1 MARSR
6 PPAKHPFQALY
17 RRHYGFVWHAVR
29 RFGVVPALTDDAVQ
43 DTFITAYRRFD
54 ELALPSAKAWLYGI
68 ARRVASNYRRAD
80 HRSARKRSALALA
93 TASTPP
99 TAPPPE
105 LVIVLER
112 FLDGLAPV
120 DRELFVLS
128 EIEGM
133 SGPEAASA
141 LALNV
146 STTYSRVQS
155 LRRRF
160 RESLAESD
168 PRAVV
173 RAARDDR
180 PRATAQGWALL
191 LPELSGP
198 AGLGLATVTKAAPL
212 VAWGTIAKVA
222 ALALPVAV
230 AIGLGV
236 TRAESAPPAKGAS
249 AATEPRADPPA
260 ELAARDAAAS
270 SPAIAAAPVAASPA
284 PVAAS
289 PAIVAP
295 PPAHAPAPAPMAKPR
310 AQGVARTEPPSLAR
324 DNQLIVD
331 ARDRLHDGDA
341 AGALATTD
349 AHAREFPTS
358 PLADARTALRI
369 EALCALGKAAQ
380 ARGEAQ
386 VFARAHPSSL
396 VLARIE
402 RSCAFTPVDSPAAGQ
417 AMDR

>member
-1 MARSR
+1 MARAR
-6 PPAKHPFQALY
+6 PPDTKPFQALY

-54 ELALPSAKAWLYGI
+54 EMAMPSAKAWLYGI

-93 TASTPP
+93 VASTPSK
-99 TAPPPE
+99 AAPPE

-112 FLDGLAPV
+112 FLDSLAPV

-160 RESLAESD
+160 RESLAEAD
-168 PRAVV
+168 PRVVV
-173 RAARDDR
+173 RAARDER
-180 PRATAQGWALL
+180 PRATAHGWALL
-191 LPELSGP
+191 LPEL
-198 AGLGLATVTKAAPL
+198 GLATATKVAPL

-230 AIGLGV
+230 AVGLGV
-236 TRAESAPPAKGAS
+236 TRAERAPGPQAER
-249 AATEPRADPPA
+249 AAIEPRADAAIESGARATSALAIASAVPA
-260 ELAARDAAAS
+260 PTPVIDVTEPAPVQTAKPRPREARAVPDAPSLERHNQLLLDAADRLREGDAAA
-270 SPAIAAAPVAASPA
+270 
-284 PVAAS
+284 
-289 PAIVAP
+289 
-295 PPAHAPAPAPMAKPR
+295 
-310 AQGVARTEPPSLAR
+310 
-324 DNQLIVD
+324 
-331 ARDRLHDGDA
+331 
-341 AGALATTD
+341 ALAITD
-349 AHAREFPTS
+349 AHAREFPKS
-358 PLADARTALRI
+358 ALADARAALRI
-369 EALCALGKAAQ
+369 EALCAQENVAQ
-380 ARGEAQ
+380 ARGEAHLF
-386 VFARAHPSSL
+386 VRAHPSSP
-396 VLARIE
+396 VLARVE
-402 RSCAFTPVDSPAAGQ
+402 RSCAGELVESPAAGQ
-417 AMDR
+417 AIDR